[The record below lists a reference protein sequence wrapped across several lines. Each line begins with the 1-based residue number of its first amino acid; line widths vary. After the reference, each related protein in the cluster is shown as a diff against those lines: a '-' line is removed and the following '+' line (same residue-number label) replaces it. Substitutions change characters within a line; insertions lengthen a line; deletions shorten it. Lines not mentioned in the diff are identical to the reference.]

1 MTYDPYGQPESY
13 PPHQYPGQHPQYPP
27 PQYPPGQYGQ
37 PGPEDPT
44 APVIPSQG
52 SGAPY
57 GGGQYGGPPQYGGG
71 QYGGA
76 PAASPTWPPPVV
88 AGPPTAPPP
97 RRRTGVVIGFVAGGV
112 VLVLCLVGLGIV
124 GIRTLSESNGGT
136 TDDPI
141 AQGGDTV
148 GDGGDPYAGTPAA
161 DFAEGADGI
170 QLPEAQAVGDFT
182 ADQVADTLDRVE
194 EALIATRLDS
204 TMLVDQDPEPFIA
217 LMSEDNQPGLRDEF
231 EGGNFGYFASQLAD
245 GAALAVPTPRV
256 DGEIAFEATTDDSG
270 YRVIEVVTSF
280 VWAYAFE
287 VPADDP
293 DLHGIVVVRDELVW
307 QVAHADD
314 VADSSE
320 GLWLWNGEAYA
331 WGIECDA
338 FDESLLSPQTELQ
351 FDFFG
356 DSTDEEDVFD
366 PQGTLNLGN
375 TC

>member
-1 MTYDPYGQPESY
+1 MTYDPYGQHDPQPSPY
-13 PPHQYPGQHPQYPP
+13 PPQQYPGQQPQYPP
-27 PQYPPGQYGQ
+27 PQYPQYPQYPPGQYGQ

-44 APVIPSQG
+44 APVVPSQG

-57 GGGQYGGPPQYGGG
+57 GIGQY
-71 QYGGA
+71 
-76 PAASPTWPPPVV
+76 ASPSWPPPVV

-97 RRRTGVVIGFVAGGV
+97 TRKTGVVVGFVAGGV
-112 VLVLCLVGLGIV
+112 VLLLCLVGLGIV
-124 GIRTLSESNGGT
+124 GLRELGKSEDGP

-141 AQGGDTV
+141 TQGDDPAGQS
-148 GDGGDPYAGTPAA
+148 GDPYASTPAA

-182 ADQVADTLDRVE
+182 ADQVADTLQRVE

-204 TMLVDQDPEPFIA
+204 TMLLDHDPEPFIA
-217 LMSEDNQPGLRDEF
+217 LMSEDNQAGLREEF
-231 EGGNFGYFASQLAD
+231 GTGTFGYFASQIAD
-245 GAALAVPTPRV
+245 GTALAVQTPRV
-256 DGEIAFEATTDDSG
+256 DGEIAFEATTDESG

-287 VPADDP
+287 VPSDDP

-307 QVAHADD
+307 QVAHSDD

-320 GLWLWNGEAYA
+320 GLWLWDGEAYA
-331 WGIECDA
+331 WGIECDP
-338 FDESLLSPQTELQ
+338 FDQGLLSPQTELQ
-351 FDFFG
+351 FDFSG
-356 DSTDEEDVFD
+356 DSADEEDVFD
-366 PQGTLNLGN
+366 PEGSLNLGN